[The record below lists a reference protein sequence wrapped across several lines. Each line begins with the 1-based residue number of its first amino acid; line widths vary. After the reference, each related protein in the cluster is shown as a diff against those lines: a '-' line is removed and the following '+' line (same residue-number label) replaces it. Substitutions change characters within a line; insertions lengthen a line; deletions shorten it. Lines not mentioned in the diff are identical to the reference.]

1 MNEQEIIETA
11 LANLE
16 EHTGIK
22 GKFRPPIDSNKGD
35 GEVELTLVETKQ
47 RLKVEIKGEVKPYQL
62 PNIIKQ
68 AAGKPFLLVAQKLYG
83 ATKATLRE
91 KKINYLDMAGN
102 IYYKHGVYLIQV
114 EGNKTG
120 GENKVATNRAFT
132 KTGLKA
138 VFHFLLDELALNRP
152 YRETALMTGV
162 ALGNIGKIVEG
173 LKEAGFILQMTDR
186 TCVLKNKKG
195 LLDRWI
201 AGYRETLK
209 PNLHIGNFKLPPDTT
224 TATLKD
230 RIGGDAKNTL
240 GGEPAAEIIT
250 GYLRPEI
257 YTFYT
262 ELTKPE
268 LIKGAKLIP
277 DPNGKIQV
285 FKKFW
290 KKDYPVTMGEYIAH
304 PLLIYADLVITD
316 DPRCIETAQMIYDQY
331 LKDEFE
337 QR

>member
-1 MNEQEIIETA
+1 M
-11 LANLE
+11 
-16 EHTGIK
+16 
-22 GKFRPPIDSNKGD
+22 
-35 GEVELTLVETKQ
+35 
-47 RLKVEIKGEVKPYQL
+47 
-62 PNIIKQ
+62 
-68 AAGKPFLLVAQKLYG
+68 
-83 ATKATLRE
+83 
-91 KKINYLDMAGN
+91 
-102 IYYKHGVYLIQV
+102 
-114 EGNKTG
+114 
-120 GENKVATNRAFT
+120 
-132 KTGLKA
+132 
-138 VFHFLLDELALNRP
+138 
-152 YRETALMTGV
+152 
-162 ALGNIGKIVEG
+162 
-173 LKEAGFILQMTDR
+173 
-186 TCVLKNKKG
+186 
-195 LLDRWI
+195 
-201 AGYRETLK
+201 
-209 PNLHIGNFKLPPDTT
+209 
-224 TATLKD
+224 KD